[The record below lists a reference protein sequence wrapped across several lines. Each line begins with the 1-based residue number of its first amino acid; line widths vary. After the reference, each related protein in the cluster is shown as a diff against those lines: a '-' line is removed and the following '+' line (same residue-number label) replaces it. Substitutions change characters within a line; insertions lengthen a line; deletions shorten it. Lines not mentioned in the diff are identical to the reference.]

1 MPQPPLPETPF
12 LALDLEAFERNVAQ
26 MVQTIVVRGGKQWRP
41 HVKAIRAPA
50 LAQRLVA
57 AGAIGVTCSTVGEAE
72 TMVAAGIRDVLI
84 ASQVVAPGQLRRLAA
99 LNHAARV
106 IVAIDAPVH
115 IAGLAEAAQAA
126 GVVIPVVVEL
136 EVGIQR
142 AGVAPGDAALVLA
155 RKAQAQHGVRFAGL
169 MAWEGH
175 TTTIADPA
183 EKRQAV
189 QTAVGHLTDTAQL
202 CRDAGLP
209 VEVVSCGGTGTF
221 PITSTL
227 AGVTELQ
234 AGGGV
239 FGDVRYR
246 HDYHIPLE
254 PALSLRATVLSR
266 PSARRIVCNA
276 GWRYLSVYPTLP
288 QPLHLNGSTRLAPSA
303 EHLTLDCSEDVAGY
317 AVGDAIEFAVGYADS
332 TVFLHREIVALRR
345 GRVEEVVSVPV
356 RPYDAA
362 LRAAAGRDCGAG

>member
-1 MPQPPLPETPF
+1 M
-12 LALDLEAFERNVAQ
+12 
-26 MVQTIVVRGGKQWRP
+26 
-41 HVKAIRAPA
+41 
-50 LAQRLVA
+50 
-57 AGAIGVTCSTVGEAE
+57 
-72 TMVAAGIRDVLI
+72 
-84 ASQVVAPGQLRRLAA
+84 
-99 LNHAARV
+99 

-115 IAGLAEAAQAA
+115 IAALAEAAQAA
-126 GVVIPVVVEL
+126 GVVIPIVVEL
-136 EVGIQR
+136 EVGLQR
-142 AGVAPGDAALVLA
+142 AGVAPGDAAVGLA
-155 RKAQAQHGVRFAGL
+155 RKAQAQHGVKFAGL

-175 TTTIADPA
+175 TTTIADPE
-183 EKRQAV
+183 EKRQAI

-202 CRDAGLP
+202 CRYAGPP

-246 HDYHIPLE
+246 DDYHIPLE
-254 PALSLRATVLSR
+254 QALSLRATVLSR

-288 QPLHLNGSTRLAPSA
+288 QPLHLKGTTRLAPSA

-317 AVGDAIEFAVGYADS
+317 AVGDAIQTRRKRVRDY
-332 TVFLHREIVALRR
+332 LRKNI
-345 GRVEEVVSVPV
+345 G
-356 RPYDAA
+356 
-362 LRAAAGRDCGAG
+362 AGRKCIFTPAETRQIRVGGHR

>member
-1 MPQPPLPETPF
+1 MPQPTLPETPF
-12 LALDLEAFERNVAQ
+12 LALDLEAFDRNVAQ
-26 MVQTIVVRGGKQWRP
+26 MVKTIVVHGGKQWRP
-41 HVKAIRAPA
+41 HVKVIRAPA
-50 LAQRLVA
+50 LAQRLVV
-57 AGAIGVTCSTVGEAE
+57 AGAIGVTCATVGEAE

-99 LNHAARV
+99 LNRAARV

-115 IAGLAEAAQAA
+115 IAALSVAAQAA

-136 EVGIQR
+136 DVGIHR
-142 AGVAPGDAALVLA
+142 AGVARSDAAVSLA
-155 RKAQAQHGVRFAGL
+155 RQAQLHPGVAFVGL

-175 TTTIADPA
+175 ATSIEDPA
-183 EKRQAV
+183 EKRRAILAAV
-189 QTAVGHLTDTAQL
+189 ALLTDAACA
-202 CRDAGLP
+202 CRLAGFA
-209 VEVVSCGGTGTF
+209 VDIVSCGGTGTF
-221 PITSTL
+221 PITSTID
-227 AGVTELQ
+227 GVTELQ

-239 FGDVRYR
+239 FGDLRYR
-246 HDYHIPLE
+246 DEYHIPLE
-254 PALSLRATVLSR
+254 RALTLRATVLSR

-288 QPLHLNGSTRLAPSA
+288 QPLRLVGAARLSPSA
-303 EHLTLDCSEDVAGY
+303 EHLTLDCAEDVAGY

-332 TVFLHREIVALRR
+332 TVFLHREIIALRQ

-362 LRAAAGRDCGAG
+362 QRDA